1 MNGVP
6 GSFIG
11 NDRFECGEIDARA
24 QAYEDNEN
32 ACESLCE
39 TAIFVLP
46 LDQVA
51 IPFVSALLRD
61 RYGKFSARIIRQ
73 TLVIDV
79 KY

>member
-1 MNGVP
+1 MNGIP

-11 NDRFECGEIDARA
+11 NDRFECGELDARA

-39 TAIFVLP
+39 TVIFLLP
-46 LDQVA
+46 LYQVA
-51 IPFVSALLRD
+51 VPFVSALLRD
-61 RYGKFSARIIRQ
+61 RYGKFRARIIRQ
-73 TLVIDV
+73 TSITDV